1 MGNQSDAH
9 TVNLA
14 VSPTWPVAAGDDR
27 TMTDFTDQERDTL
40 RTGAFGAMFLV
51 SNADPGFFAT
61 IKESFAGSKVLATAS
76 PELRDLFKS
85 GGVPQMPKGGSAAD
99 IEAGVLASLQQSTGI
114 LQAKAPD
121 QLDNYRAVI
130 MQACEQV
137 AGAHEGVK
145 DTETAAIDKVRTAL
159 GS

>member
-14 VSPTWPVAAGDDR
+14 VSARGHVAPGDDP

-51 SNADPGFFAT
+51 SHADPGFLAT
-61 IKESFAGSKVLATAS
+61 IKESFAGSKALAGSS
-76 PELRDLFKS
+76 PELVALFK
-85 GGVPQMPKGGSAAD
+85 GGGMPQMPKGSVAD
-99 IEAGVLASLQQSTGI
+99 IESGVLSALQQATSI
-114 LQAKAPD
+114 LQEKAPD
-121 QLDNYRAVI
+121 QLANYRTVV

-137 AGAHEGVK
+137 AEASGGVK
-145 DTETAAIDKVRTAL
+145 DTETAAIDKVRTAI
-159 GS
+159 GA